1 MISARLTNRS
11 VRGFAGLNFSRK
23 PVSKNL
29 EKYDVLVVGAN
40 SGALFSRHFDQVA
53 HGHYSM
59 MVICKCRLHLIK
71 MSTSVIL

>member
-40 SGALFSRHFDQVA
+40 SGALFSRHFD
-53 HGHYSM
+53 
-59 MVICKCRLHLIK
+59 
-71 MSTSVIL
+71 

>member
-1 MISARLTNRS
+1 MRLTQR
-11 VRGFAGLNFSRK
+11 VTRGFAGINFSRK

-29 EKYDVLVVGAN
+29 DKYNVLVVGAN

-59 MVICKCRLHLIK
+59 TVAFDENVNQCSPMRNIYE
-71 MSTSVIL
+71 